1 MIGSYETES
10 PWLAKPV
17 NDTWV
22 GMTRVLEGCLLYRTA
37 NNNHYCRDVLYRT
50 AEVCIIAAACG
61 SLPGLFSDTIL
72 KSIFVPAL
80 LLLPLDA

>member
-1 MIGSYETES
+1 MGSYETES
-10 PWLAKPV
+10 WM
-17 NDTWV
+17 NV
-22 GMTRVLEGCLLYRTA
+22 GMTRVLEGCLVYRTA
-37 NNNHYCRDVLYRT
+37 NNNYYCRDVLYRT

-80 LLLPLDA
+80 LLLLPLDA